1 MSLKDLIATESDRV
15 KHREMQINML
25 RDLLRDVYDVAA
37 SGERI
42 SEGLLSRIRCEM
54 AHGRKTE
61 SK

>member
-1 MSLKDLIATESDRV
+1 MSLKDLIATDADRV
-15 KHREMQINML
+15 KHRQMQINML

-54 AHGRKTE
+54 SHGRNT
-61 SK
+61 